1 MQVQELGPGTACYLV
16 SEANG
21 TRSREVVTIAQGQNL
36 LPGAVLG
43 KVAATGKYV
52 AVDPANGS
60 GEGGTPDGS
69 QTAVAVLFAAVDT
82 TAAEKPGVITARDA
96 EVAAHALAW
105 PAGTTE
111 PQKTAALAQL
121 AAVGIVAR

>member
-43 KVAATGKYV
+43 KVAAAGKYV

>member
-1 MQVQELGPGTACYLV
+1 MEQLGPGTGNYLV

-21 TRSREVVTIAQGQNL
+21 TRSREVITIAQGQKL

-52 AVDPANGS
+52 LVDPANGTAE
-60 GEGGTPDGS
+60 GETPDGS
-69 QTAVAVLFAAVDT
+69 QTAVAVLFAQVDT
-82 TAAEKPGVITARDA
+82 TAAEKPGVITARDT
-96 EVAAHALAW
+96 EVAAHALVW
-105 PAGTTE
+105 PDGISE
-111 PQKTAALAQL
+111 PHQSAALGQL

>member
-16 SEANG
+16 SESNG

-43 KVAATGKYV
+43 KVTATGKYV
-52 AVDPANGS
+52 AVDPGNGS

-69 QTAVAVLFAAVDT
+69 QTAVAVLFAAVHT

>member
-1 MQVQELGPGTACYLV
+1 MQVQELGPGTAGYLV

-43 KVAATGKYV
+43 KVTATGKYV

-82 TAAEKPGVITARDA
+82 AAAEKPGVITARDA
-96 EVAAHALAW
+96 EVDAHALAW

>member
-21 TRSREVVTIAQGQNL
+21 TRSREVVTIAQGQSL

-43 KVAATGKYV
+43 KVTTTGKYV

>member
-16 SEANG
+16 SESNG

-43 KVAATGKYV
+43 KVTATGKYV

>member
-36 LPGAVLG
+36 LPGALLG
-43 KVAATGKYV
+43 KVTATGKYV

-96 EVAAHALAW
+96 EVAAHALDW

>member
-43 KVAATGKYV
+43 KVTATGKYV
-52 AVDPANGS
+52 AVDPVNGS

-82 TAAEKPGVITARDA
+82 TAAEKPGVITARDT